1 MTSLIFFFLLTCK
14 HAVADL
20 WLQANLTD
28 AKHGSKLQLTKP
40 RLWIH
45 CLHHAVLTFII
56 ALLLVGVGK
65 AIMIAI
71 LDFVLH
77 FIIDYTKH
85 WIAERNKVTYKDK
98 KYWQYAAVDQIAH
111 YTTYFILVLLI
122 L

>member
-65 AIMIAI
+65 AIMLAI

-85 WIAERNKVTYKDK
+85 
-98 KYWQYAAVDQIAH
+98 
-111 YTTYFILVLLI
+111 
-122 L
+122 